1 MDVAEYNQEKSI
13 LVVDDSKDN
22 LYLMQ
27 LILEN
32 QGYKVGIADSGEMA
46 LNQVESYQPD
56 LIFLDVMMPKM
67 DGYEVVHQLRKDQN
81 LPSIPI
87 YFVTADKYTDYD
99 EAIAAG
105 ANGIIYKPIEIDELL
120 SEVAHT
126 LATADNNS
134 TNQSSKL
141 FNK

>member
-1 MDVAEYNQEKSI
+1 MDVTQHKQEKCI
-13 LVVDDSKDN
+13 LVVDDSTDN

-32 QGYKVGIADSGEMA
+32 QGYRVGTADSGKIA
-46 LNQVESYQPD
+46 LDRVKSCQPD

-67 DGYEVVHQLRKDQN
+67 DGYEVVHQLREDDN

-87 YFVTADKYTDYD
+87 YFVTADKCTEY
-99 EAIAAG
+99 EQAIAAG

-120 SEVAHT
+120 SQVAHT
-126 LATADNNS
+126 LAA
-134 TNQSSKL
+134 SK
-141 FNK
+141 

>member
-1 MDVAEYNQEKSI
+1 MDVTQYKQEKWI
-13 LVVDDSKDN
+13 LVVDDSTDN

-32 QGYKVGIADSGEMA
+32 QGYRVGTADSGKIA
-46 LNQVESYQPD
+46 LDRVKSCQPD

-67 DGYEVVHQLRKDQN
+67 DGYEVVHQLREDDN

-87 YFVTADKYTDYD
+87 YFVTADKCTDY
-99 EAIAAG
+99 EQAIAAG

-120 SEVAHT
+120 SQVAHT
-126 LATADNNS
+126 LAA
-134 TNQSSKL
+134 SKL
-141 FNK
+141 